1 MGGNTIDYNFHT
13 LNSAWNSDKS
23 DLDIT
28 GLLLQGRMHTNTHRC
43 NTDLMMVPN
52 SVCLIDLYY
61 KWRKNTIW
69 SKQRS
74 QRTSNLA
81 IGDPGASEKKN
92 HSDIFTVWLMSR

>member
-1 MGGNTIDYNFHT
+1 MDGNPTDCNFHT

-23 DLDIT
+23 GLEIA
-28 GLLLQGRMHTNTHRC
+28 GLLLQGRMHTKTHKC

-52 SVCLIDLYY
+52 SVCLIGLYY

-81 IGDPGASEKKN
+81 IWDPGASEKKT
-92 HSDIFTVWLMSR
+92 DIFTVWLMSR